1 MSIGVNEESKGL
13 DSSAPGL
20 ALVKVEPGRY
30 FLQLSIW
37 FRNFN
42 QQVCYPKPKRHPEL
56 QKLKKSEFR

>member
-42 QQVCYPKPKRHPEL
+42 QQVW
-56 QKLKKSEFR
+56 KLEKKDDCVLYFSTS

>member
-42 QQVCYPKPKRHPEL
+42 QQVW
-56 QKLKKSEFR
+56 KLGLRNAPMTFESLAC